1 MSANIPGTQKHL
13 RFMQQA
19 FFLAEQAY
27 EEKEVPVGAVV
38 VKDESIIGKG
48 YNQREMLKDP
58 TAHAEMLAISS
69 AAEYLDSWR
78 LEDCT
83 LYVTLEPCP
92 MCAGAILNARIP
104 RVVFGAYDDE
114 TGMCG
119 SIDNLCDHN
128 LMNHKTTVIGGVMEN
143 KCEIILKTFFK
154 TIRKQK

>member
-1 MSANIPGTQKHL
+1 MDLAYREAEK
-13 RFMQQA
+13 A
-19 FFLAEQAY
+19 FDAGEI
-27 EEKEVPVGAVV
+27 PVGAIVV
-38 VKDESIIGKG
+38 CQDTIIGKG

-69 AAEYLDSWR
+69 AAEYLESWR
-78 LEDCT
+78 LENCT

-104 RVVFGAYDDE
+104 RVVFGAYDRE

-128 LMNHKTTVIGGVMEN
+128 LMNHKTTVTGGIMEE
-143 KCEIILKTFFK
+143 KCEIILKSFFNK
-154 TIRKQK
+154 IRKQSRD

>member
-1 MSANIPGTQKHL
+1 MGLLNKSDDYYMELAYKEAE
-13 RFMQQA
+13 RA
-19 FFLAEQAY
+19 FEAGEI
-27 EEKEVPVGAVV
+27 PVGAIIVYN
-38 VKDESIIGKG
+38 ETIIGKG

-104 RVVFGAYDDE
+104 RVVFGAYDRE

-128 LMNHKTTVIGGVMEN
+128 LMNHKTTVIGGIMEE
-143 KCEIILKTFFK
+143 KCEIILKSFFNK
-154 TIRKQK
+154 IRKQK